1 MDFWTNKKAEK
12 KCGRARTTK
21 RASELA
27 PTFLRMVYDHRARAH
42 LRAQFWRASYAWLQQ
57 CGDGGSLT
65 QNKGPVKTMRLFCD
79 LVRERER
86 GRERE
91 RERECC
97 YTSSGGGLVLGRAL
111 HEKSR
116 GECSARPGSRNCNRL
131 LFDAREN
138 FLSLSLSLCFSLFHF
153 CPDLDKKESLE
164 KRIFYLPKIGPGPP
178 FLEKRLLAFPLSLPL
193 SLYFLEKVRLT
204 RRNPLSNDDCAHVW

>member
-1 MDFWTNKKAEK
+1 
-12 KCGRARTTK
+12 
-21 RASELA
+21 
-27 PTFLRMVYDHRARAH
+27 MVYDHRARAH

-193 SLYFLEKVRLT
+193 SLSISWRKFDWRGGILFPTTIARTCGRVRYRYRTAGEDRNYFLR
-204 RRNPLSNDDCAHVW
+204 